1 MHRKAIAVGELQ
13 FGMYVAELD
22 RPWVGTPFA
31 FQGFCLRT
39 EQQLEALRKFC
50 RHVFVDTARGEVQTL
65 ARAPRA
71 QAPAVAAAFPLQGT
85 AGFAGQSDLGAEIE
99 AAGELYSQ
107 TCRALDGL
115 LQPLEQGATALDGSR
130 LQRLVNGLA
139 DVVIRNPDALL
150 LLSKVREATTP
161 AHARALQVSVYMMVF
176 GRFLQRQ
183 PDEIFLLG
191 LLGLLQDIG
200 KARLP
205 AALLQKEAPLTI
217 EQSELMKKHV
227 ELSAH
232 IIGVISGLPPKL
244 AQLALLHHEQQDG
257 AGYPRGLRGYQINLF
272 GAIAAICDAYDALLA
287 PPPYGEGRSP
297 SAAIG
302 LLTKDRGTLFHGP
315 LVEQFIRC
323 MGAFPVGSAVELN
336 SGEAGVVVSEH
347 VMQRL
352 TPRVLIVFD
361 ARGKRLTE
369 RRIVDLAASPDLR
382 IRRTLEEGKLD
393 FDARQLCRQR
403 HGYSPGARS
412 E

>member
-22 RPWVGTPFA
+22 RPWIGTPFA
-31 FQGFCLRT
+31 FQGFWLRT

-71 QAPAVAAAFPLQGT
+71 RAPAVAAAFPLQGT
-85 AGFAGQSDLGAEIE
+85 ADYAGQSDLGAEIK

-107 TCRALDGL
+107 TCRALDEL

-205 AALLQKEAPLTI
+205 VALLHSEAPLTK

-257 AGYPRGLRGYQINLF
+257 AGYPRGLRG
-272 GAIAAICDAYDALLA
+272 
-287 PPPYGEGRSP
+287 
-297 SAAIG
+297 
-302 LLTKDRGTLFHGP
+302 
-315 LVEQFIRC
+315 
-323 MGAFPVGSAVELN
+323 
-336 SGEAGVVVSEH
+336 
-347 VMQRL
+347 
-352 TPRVLIVFD
+352 
-361 ARGKRLTE
+361 
-369 RRIVDLAASPDLR
+369 
-382 IRRTLEEGKLD
+382 
-393 FDARQLCRQR
+393 
-403 HGYSPGARS
+403 
-412 E
+412 